1 MLRHVSPQG
10 EYPRLSEGDS
20 FLLIR
25 FQTRAGAF
33 VFANKDGYIAADALT
48 TTYDSSNAEECDY
61 QQQQRHSQQSHAN
74 SSSGSNSNSRD
85 EQWILLQEASGMVCF
100 ESAHGKYLCAEP
112 DGKVIADRRWDDSWE
127 HFTVE
132 TCTAPITDDDGVSGD
147 TSSGSSGAEQCDD
160 STKEWFALRTHHGQ
174 YLCLDAGEYTLYY

>member
-33 VFANKDGYIAADALT
+33 VFANKDGYIAADTVLT
-48 TTYDSSNAEECDY
+48 ATINDNSSNAEECDY
-61 QQQQRHSQQSHAN
+61 QLKQHRQQSHAN
-74 SSSGSNSNSRD
+74 SSSNSSSRD

-132 TCTAPITDDDGVSGD
+132 TCTAPTADNNDNGE
-147 TSSGSSGAEQCDD
+147 SSSSAEQYSDD
-160 STKEWFALRTHHGQ
+160 ASTKEWFALRTHHGQ
-174 YLCLDAGEYTLYY
+174 YLCLDTGQYKQLMV

>member
-33 VFANKDGYIAADALT
+33 VFADKDGYIAADALT
-48 TTYDSSNAEECDY
+48 DSSNAEECDY
-61 QQQQRHSQQSHAN
+61 QQHHRHSQQSHAN

-132 TCTAPITDDDGVSGD
+132 TCTAPITDDDGISGD
-147 TSSGSSGAEQCDD
+147 TSGSSSAEQCDD

-174 YLCLDAGEYTLYY
+174 YLCLDAGEYTLY